1 MNLLRFI
8 WRRILLI
15 GFIARK
21 HFFRNALSSVGLF
34 LSLLVVITI
43 LGVLD
48 PLKDMIRRKM
58 ESSLPPQTLRLVPEL
73 SQMGKTNRSWN
84 LFRKEQDNLMP
95 ITSRT
100 IERAK
105 NWGKKGDVRSVYATQ
120 LLQQPAI
127 GRFEDPILSQLGF
140 SFDVVLQGV
149 PHHMMKPLLRCKA
162 PLKGTQV
169 EDKDDKLI
177 DEIPVIVPETYLEI
191 MYAYAMINGLPN
203 VSAQN
208 LIGLKLRAQL
218 GQSIVGTKWSK
229 TEDALLVVCGFA
241 PAGIVSALGV
251 PLDWVQKKHRE
262 RGQKNALMS
271 FDQIFV
277 EVSNEKVLPEILKAA
292 RAERLRVPEQN
303 KKFDQILKSL
313 AKLDLIFLIIAVIL
327 GSLAAIALA
336 NSFALL
342 AVQNRYEF
350 GLYLVFGSSMFFL
363 WFLLAIEGALW
374 GFIHSALAVCMS
386 GPALAFLQTH
396 LAEVP
401 WFTSLS
407 GTDLSELK
415 LALSAGQK
423 TLIYTSAVLISA
435 LASLLPGAIVLGKK
449 TLALVKK
456 D

>member
-1 MNLLRFI
+1 MNLIRFVLR
-8 WRRILLI
+8 RLLLI
-15 GFIARK
+15 AIIARK
-21 HFFRNALSSVGLF
+21 HFFRNALSSIGLF
-34 LSLLVVITI
+34 LSLVVVITI
-43 LGVLD
+43 LGVLE
-48 PLKDMIRRKM
+48 PLKSLIRQKM
-58 ESSLPPQTLRLVPEL
+58 EASLPPQTLRLVPEL
-73 SQMGKTNRSWN
+73 SAMGKGNKDWN
-84 LFRKEQDNLMP
+84 LFRKEKDTLMP

-100 IERAK
+100 LERARH
-105 NWGKKGDVRSVYATQ
+105 WGKPGDVRSVYATQ

-140 SFDVVLQGV
+140 SFDLVLQGV
-149 PHHMMKPLLRCKA
+149 PAHMLKPLMRCRA

-169 EDKDDKLI
+169 EDKDKMI
-177 DEIPVIVPETYLEI
+177 DEIPVIVPESYLEI

-203 VSAQN
+203 ISANN

-241 PAGIVSALGV
+241 PAGIVSALGA

-262 RGQKNALMS
+262 RKQTNALNS

-277 EVSNEKVLPEILKAA
+277 EISNEKVLPEILRAA
-292 RAERLRVPEQN
+292 RAERLRIPEQN
-303 KKFDQILKSL
+303 KKFDAILKSL
-313 AKLDLIFLIIAVIL
+313 EKIDLIFLIIAVVL
-327 GSLAAIALA
+327 GGLAAIALA

-363 WFLLAIEGALW
+363 WFLLAIEGAMW
-374 GFIHSALAVCMS
+374 GFIHSALAIWLS
-386 GPALAFLQTH
+386 EPALRILQTH
-396 LAEVP
+396 LTDIP

-407 GTDLSELK
+407 GTDISQLK
-415 LALSAGQK
+415 LTLSTSQRM
-423 TLIYTSAVLISA
+423 LIYTTAIGVSAM
-435 LASLLPGAIVLGKK
+435 ASLIPGAIVLGKK
-449 TLALVKK
+449 TLSLVKK

>member
-1 MNLLRFI
+1 MNAIRFLLR
-8 WRRILLI
+8 RLLLI
-15 GFIARK
+15 AIIARK

-34 LSLLVVITI
+34 LSLVVVITI
-43 LGVLD
+43 LGVLE
-48 PLKDMIRRKM
+48 PLKSLIRQKM
-58 ESSLPPQTLRLVPEL
+58 EASLPPQTLRLVPEL
-73 SQMGKTNRSWN
+73 SVMGKGNKDWN
-84 LFRKEQDNLMP
+84 LFRKEKDTLMP

-100 IERAK
+100 LERARH
-105 NWGKKGDVRSVYATQ
+105 WGKPGDVRSVYATQ

-140 SFDVVLQGV
+140 SFDLVLQGV
-149 PHHMMKPLLRCKA
+149 PAHMLKPLMRCRA

-169 EDKDDKLI
+169 EDKDKMI
-177 DEIPVIVPETYLEI
+177 DEIPVIVPESYLEI

-203 VSAQN
+203 VSANN

-241 PAGIVSALGV
+241 PAGIVSALGA

-262 RGQKNALMS
+262 RKQTNALNS

-277 EVSNEKVLPEILKAA
+277 EISNEKVLPEILRAA
-292 RAERLRVPEQN
+292 RAERLRIPEQN
-303 KKFDQILKSL
+303 KKFDGILKSL
-313 AKLDLIFLIIAVIL
+313 EKIDLIFLIIAVVL
-327 GSLAAIALA
+327 GGLAAIALA

-363 WFLLAIEGALW
+363 WFLLAIEGAMW
-374 GFIHSALAVCMS
+374 GFIHSALAIALS
-386 GPALAFLQTH
+386 EPALHFLQTH
-396 LAEVP
+396 LTEIP

-407 GTDLSELK
+407 GTDISQLK
-415 LALSAGQK
+415 LTLSTSQRM
-423 TLIYTSAVLISA
+423 LIYTTAIGVSAM
-435 LASLLPGAIVLGKK
+435 ASLIPGAIVLGKK
-449 TLALVKK
+449 TLSLVKK

>member
-1 MNLLRFI
+1 MNAIRFVLR
-8 WRRILLI
+8 RLLLI
-15 GFIARK
+15 AIIARK
-21 HFFRNALSSVGLF
+21 HFFRNALSSIGLF
-34 LSLLVVITI
+34 LSLVVVITI
-43 LGVLD
+43 LGVLE
-48 PLKDMIRRKM
+48 PLKSLIRQKM
-58 ESSLPPQTLRLVPEL
+58 EASLPPQTLRLVPEL
-73 SQMGKTNRSWN
+73 SVMGKGNKDWN
-84 LFRKEQDNLMP
+84 LFRKEKDTLMP

-100 IERAK
+100 LERARH
-105 NWGKKGDVRSVYATQ
+105 WGKPGDVRSVYATQ

-140 SFDVVLQGV
+140 SFDLVLQGV
-149 PHHMMKPLLRCKA
+149 PAHMLKPLMRCRA

-169 EDKDDKLI
+169 EDKDKMI
-177 DEIPVIVPETYLEI
+177 DEIPVIVPESYLEI

-203 VSAQN
+203 ISANN

-241 PAGIVSALGV
+241 PAGIVSALGA

-262 RGQKNALMS
+262 RKQINALNS

-277 EVSNEKVLPEILKAA
+277 EISNEKVLPEILRAA
-292 RAERLRVPEQN
+292 RAERLRIPEQN
-303 KKFDQILKSL
+303 KKFDAILKSL
-313 AKLDLIFLIIAVIL
+313 EKIDLIFLIIAVVL
-327 GSLAAIALA
+327 GGLAAIALA

-363 WFLLAIEGALW
+363 WFLLAIEGAMW
-374 GFIHSALAVCMS
+374 GFIHSALAIALS
-386 GPALAFLQTH
+386 EPALHFLQTH
-396 LAEVP
+396 LSEIP

-407 GTDLSELK
+407 GTDISQLK
-415 LALSAGQK
+415 LTLSTSQRM
-423 TLIYTSAVLISA
+423 LIYTTAIGVSAM
-435 LASLLPGAIVLGKK
+435 ASLIPGAIVLGKK
-449 TLALVKK
+449 TLSLVKK